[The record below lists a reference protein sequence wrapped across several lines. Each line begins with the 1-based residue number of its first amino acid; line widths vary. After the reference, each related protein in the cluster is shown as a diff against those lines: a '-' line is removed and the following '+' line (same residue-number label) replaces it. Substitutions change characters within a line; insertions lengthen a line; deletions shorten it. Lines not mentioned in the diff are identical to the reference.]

1 MANSDYELLEP
12 DRSLGDLVSQ
22 LMREIGD
29 LITAHISLAKAELKQ
44 EVSKAGQ
51 GAGLL
56 GGGAAAALV
65 AAVMLAMAAAW
76 GLAEIMAPGWAF
88 LIVAVVVGALAV
100 ILMMAGRRRMQEVDP
115 VPRETLVEIEKDK
128 EWLTRQSN

>member
-88 LIVAVVVGALAV
+88 LIIAVVVGALAV
-100 ILMMAGRRRMQEVDP
+100 ILMMAGRRRMKEVDP

>member
-100 ILMMAGRRRMQEVDP
+100 ISMMAGRRRMQEVDP

>member
-88 LIVAVVVGALAV
+88 LIIAVVVGALAV